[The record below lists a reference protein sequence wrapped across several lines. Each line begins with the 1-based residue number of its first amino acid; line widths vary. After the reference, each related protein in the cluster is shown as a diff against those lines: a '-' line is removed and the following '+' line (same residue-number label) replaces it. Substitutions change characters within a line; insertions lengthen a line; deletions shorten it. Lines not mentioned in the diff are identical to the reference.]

1 MESIGLLRV
10 IIDIVVKD
18 VSVKEMIMKR
28 SDGDKNENEDEN
40 EWNSVKLRQWK
51 ILAL

>member
-1 MESIGLLRV
+1 MESIWLLRV

-28 SDGDKNENEDEN
+28 SDGDKNEDEN
-40 EWNSVKLRQWK
+40 EN
-51 ILAL
+51 

>member
-1 MESIGLLRV
+1 MLEQNTVHTVQDGEHRIMDPV

-28 SDGDKNENEDEN
+28 NDGDQK
-40 EWNSVKLRQWK
+40 
-51 ILAL
+51 